1 MVKTI
6 IRMGA
11 TWCAPCRAFAAT
23 FEKVKE
29 MEEYSNIEFEEIDI
43 ENDEEGGILAEKYQV
58 RSVPTTV
65 LLDEN
70 NNLIYKVSGNI
81 SLNDF
86 KKIIDEALKN

>member
-1 MVKTI
+1 
-6 IRMGA
+6 MGA
-11 TWCAPCRAFAAT
+11 TWCAPCRAFAVT
-23 FEKVKE
+23 FNKVKE